1 MSPKRDIPIRD
12 TASSDTLCSFLKNMQ
27 NHKKSQNMCL
37 VYPST
42 VSHARD
48 QSLVELHDR
57 QKCVSIWLQL
67 RESSFMKGKNMET
80 ENETFYLKQV
90 PLFADLADED
100 VRELMAVAR
109 RRTFRAGEVIFHRDD
124 PGQVLYVIK
133 EGKVKISL
141 ISPDGQEISLTV
153 FGKGDYFGE
162 FAILDGLPRSADAT
176 AMERVEC
183 YTLQRS
189 DFHNAI
195 MKNPKIAIQV
205 LEVLSKRLRSTDQM
219 VEDLIFLDVYG
230 RVAKKLLEL
239 ADTHGTKVENGI
251 RIDVRLTQQEIAS
264 MVGASRESVNKVMG
278 YFTDKNFISTD
289 KQIGR
294 AS

>member
-1 MSPKRDIPIRD
+1 M
-12 TASSDTLCSFLKNMQ
+12 A
-27 NHKKSQNMCL
+27 
-37 VYPST
+37 
-42 VSHARD
+42 
-48 QSLVELHDR
+48 
-57 QKCVSIWLQL
+57 
-67 RESSFMKGKNMET
+67 T
-80 ENETFYLKQV
+80 ENEAIYLKQV
-90 PLFADLADED
+90 PLFAGLADED
-100 VRELMAVAR
+100 IRGLMALAK
-109 RRTFRAGEVIFHRDD
+109 RRTFRSGEVIFHRED

-141 ISPDGQEISLTV
+141 ISPDGQEISLVV
-153 FGKGDYFGE
+153 FGKGECFGE
-162 FAILDGLPRSADAT
+162 FAILDGLPRSADVVAL
-176 AMERVEC
+176 EKVEC

-195 MKNPKIAIQV
+195 MKNPKIAIQII
-205 LEVLSKRLRSTDQM
+205 EVLTRRLRNTDQM

-239 ADTHGTKVENGI
+239 ADTHGTKVDDGT

-289 KQIGR
+289 KHKITLHR
-294 AS
+294 ISDLERRIY